1 MYVLCIYI
9 LYKYNM
15 QATKCSNFSVA
26 DIDNV
31 QSSYPKTLSFRPNQN
46 LTLPCNTPDSI
57 PTAEVVWYKE
67 TSEITSN
74 ERIGIA
80 QDNSLVFSHCLDDD
94 AGQWKCKVKNSL
106 LSNEKESNSYLLQ
119 RKIIHNLFL

>member
-1 MYVLCIYI
+1 
-9 LYKYNM
+9 M
-15 QATKCSNFSVA
+15 QATKFSNFSVA

-31 QSSYPKTLSFRPNQN
+31 QSSQKALSFRPNQN

-57 PTAEVVWYKE
+57 PMAEVVWYKG
-67 TSEITSN
+67 TSEITSS

-94 AGQWKCKVKNSL
+94 EGQWKCKVKNSL
-106 LSNEKESNSYLLQ
+106 LSNEKESNSYLLTC
-119 RKIIHNLFL
+119 KIIHNLLL